1 MCAEDGD
8 MSDVAV
14 LAVSSYDINQEKLK
28 VFDKKLCLSFDDVTD
43 NTDISAFSKNE
54 AEQISHF
61 IKELP
66 KNLDTLFVCCDSGES
81 RSTAMAAAIARYIN
95 SDEMKIWLNPHYHP
109 NPLVYM
115 LLCDSLG
122 VKVSETEVAD
132 KVAANQKAFSDT
144 INGCI

>member
-43 NTDISAFSKNE
+43 ITDISAFSKNKADE
-54 AEQISHF
+54 VAHYV
-61 IKELP
+61 KGLP
-66 KNLDTLFVCCDSGES
+66 NSLDTLFICCDSGES
-81 RSTAMAAAIARYIN
+81 RSTAMAAAIARYNN

-132 KVAANQKAFSDT
+132 KVDVNKKAFSDA